1 MEQRHNGTSTM
12 TEATTK
18 NGSPLHRTR
27 TVHLVGTL
35 WFVLCVG
42 YILITALRQA
52 GFHWW
57 VIFTLSGH
65 SVLIILLL
73 LSVYLFALF
82 RGVNKGAGIE
92 VEHPLTSTDHYMLF
106 YMVTPMLG
114 GLAGL
119 LGSIGLTQVMEYVH
133 NLALG
138 TFATTF
144 LVWVILDPGIAIV
157 ETLLPGPR
165 AHRKRRFS
173 QQKAMR
179 DERQRRRE
187 QLLSQITHKQQE
199 DRQRW
204 QASLEPS
211 VSELVQLLRID
222 DAGYRDAEMR
232 AVEIGADAWRLG
244 GITCMRR
251 LHEMAIESYAASH
264 RNKPVDYITYW
275 WDGIGTWR
283 SPIA

>member
-1 MEQRHNGTSTM
+1 M
-12 TEATTK
+12 
-18 NGSPLHRTR
+18 
-27 TVHLVGTL
+27 GTL
-35 WFVLCVG
+35 WFVVSVG
-42 YILITALRQA
+42 FILTAALRQA

-57 VIFTLSGH
+57 VIFTLTGH
-65 SVLIILLL
+65 SALIILLL

-82 RGVNKGAGIE
+82 RGVNKGGSNE
-92 VEHPLTSTDHYMLF
+92 VEHPLTSTDYYMIF

-114 GLAGL
+114 GFAGL
-119 LGSIGLTQVMEYVH
+119 LGSIGLTRLMEFVH
-133 NLALG
+133 NIALG

-144 LVWVILDPGIAIV
+144 LVWVILDPGIAII
-157 ETLLPGPR
+157 ETLLPVPR
-165 AHRKRRFS
+165 RHRRRRLS

-187 QLLSQITHKQQE
+187 QLISQIAVKQEE

-204 QASLEPS
+204 HTTLEPTAK
-211 VSELVQLLRID
+211 ELVALLEID

-232 AVEIGADAWRLG
+232 AVQIGADAWRLG

-251 LHEMAIESYAASH
+251 LHEMTIESYTQSRKA
-264 RNKPVDYITYW
+264 KPADYITYW

-283 SPIA
+283 SPAS